1 MITPSHLLLVGVAAI
16 WGFAFVAQST
26 GMEHLGPHS
35 FNAARFLFG
44 ALSLAPLWL
53 LMRRKNPSQIPHG
66 KTLWLGGVVAGTIL
80 FAGFSFQQIGLLHT
94 TAGNAGFITG
104 MYIVMVPIV
113 AMLLGQSSSPQTW
126 AGVVLALVGLYS
138 LSIGPDFSINQGDL
152 LELIG
157 ALFWTAHVLL
167 IGWLSRKVDAVSLAI
182 SQFAVAAVLAIIA
195 AALYETPTLTGYE
208 AALLPL
214 LYAGIAS
221 SGIAFTL
228 QIIAQRK
235 VEPSVTALILST
247 EAVFAVIG
255 GWWLL
260 DETLGAKQFLG
271 CGLMLAGM
279 LVSQWPS
286 RKPVD
291 NALAAQRG

>member
-44 ALSLAPLWL
+44 ALSLVPLWFV
-53 LMRRKNPSQIPHG
+53 MRHKSPSRIPHG

-126 AGVVLALVGLYS
+126 AGVVLALIGLYS
-138 LSIGPDFSINQGDL
+138 LSIGPDFTINQGDL

-182 SQFAVAAVLAIIA
+182 SQFAVAAVLATIA
-195 AALYETPTLTGYE
+195 AALYETPTLMGYE

-260 DETLGAKQFLG
+260 DETLGAKQLLG

-291 NALAAQRG
+291 NSLAAQS